1 MSTRKRKPVALRAV
15 RPNAGVQASYQRKLD
30 ALIDA
35 MQAAVEAAIHT
46 AYLRKP
52 PRLAADEAPA
62 EALRGVAARLGREWQ
77 QRFTDFANREG
88 KRFTA
93 QAAGHADRSLAEAL
107 RDAGFTVRFTMTPE
121 ARDVLAATMAEQVNL
136 IRSIPAEYLTQ
147 VQGAVMRSVQTGRDL
162 GALTTELQE
171 QFGVTKRRA
180 ALIART
186 QNNMATASMVRV
198 RQDALGITQAMWL
211 HSAGGK
217 VPRPTH
223 VKNSG
228 KLYDVKEGW
237 LDPAINKRIWPGTEV
252 NCFPGDMPI
261 SLSTEPLILWRAP
274 FDGPMI
280 HIHVGAD
287 LLKGTPNHPIL
298 TARGW
303 IALGQLNDSDQI
315 VCMVKDGRYVVD
327 HNEHHAETTFHDL
340 FEASR
345 IVGVNVSRSG
355 RGLHFY
361 GDISNGDIDEIILS
375 HDKLATHGHAGV
387 FQNAGDFLFAKAD
400 RMSVSAGFGGV
411 GQIASSDAPSLKGN
425 LLAFA
430 GVGLREPLAIGHAP
444 IAHQTAPLE
453 HVPDIAG
460 SMTRHSQLLGDSGGP
475 QAGIVEAFDLVPERV
490 PVSPLV
496 DRDADGAELFAQFVR
511 IMANHGRDIFKFG
524 SGLYELRRVSDKS
537 VRDFS
542 GHVFTMQ
549 TLTGYYGVG
558 TASVQA
564 KNCRCVSRSVIPGL
578 PIH

>member
-93 QAAGHADRSLAEAL
+93 QAAGHADRSFAEAL
-107 RDAGFTVRFTMTPE
+107 REAGFTVRFTMTPE

-180 ALIART
+180 AFIARD
-186 QNNMATASMVRV
+186 QNNKATASMIRV

-223 VKNSG
+223 VANNG

-237 LDPAINKRIWPGTEV
+237 LDPAINKRI
-252 NCFPGDMPI
+252 FPG
-261 SLSTEPLILWRAP
+261 
-274 FDGPMI
+274 
-280 HIHVGAD
+280 
-287 LLKGTPNHPIL
+287 
-298 TARGW
+298 
-303 IALGQLNDSDQI
+303 
-315 VCMVKDGRYVVD
+315 
-327 HNEHHAETTFHDL
+327 
-340 FEASR
+340 
-345 IVGVNVSRSG
+345 
-355 RGLHFY
+355 
-361 GDISNGDIDEIILS
+361 
-375 HDKLATHGHAGV
+375 
-387 FQNAGDFLFAKAD
+387 
-400 RMSVSAGFGGV
+400 
-411 GQIASSDAPSLKGN
+411 
-425 LLAFA
+425 
-430 GVGLREPLAIGHAP
+430 
-444 IAHQTAPLE
+444 
-453 HVPDIAG
+453 
-460 SMTRHSQLLGDSGGP
+460 
-475 QAGIVEAFDLVPERV
+475 
-490 PVSPLV
+490 
-496 DRDADGAELFAQFVR
+496 ELP
-511 IMANHGRDIFKFG
+511 
-524 SGLYELRRVSDKS
+524 
-537 VRDFS
+537 
-542 GHVFTMQ
+542 
-549 TLTGYYGVG
+549 
-558 TASVQA
+558 
-564 KNCRCVSRSVIPGL
+564 NCRCVSRSVIPGL